1 MKLNSRKKKFESLGL
16 LRVTAIALTR
26 KVIAQTCNEK
36 KNEFINIEGKKQQGT
51 FHRVKGGEKAQIKQ
65 LNQGREG
72 GGTALEMRQD
82 FLD

>member
-36 KNEFINIEGKKQQGT
+36 KNEFINIEGKKQ
-51 FHRVKGGEKAQIKQ
+51 
-65 LNQGREG
+65 
-72 GGTALEMRQD
+72 
-82 FLD
+82 